1 MEQIMHD
8 LGYQNIGL
16 PRAVCSNKVFGFV
29 ITLVSMI
36 KVCFNLRPGDI
47 LVIQYPL
54 KKYYT
59 LLCNIAHCRGGKIIT
74 MIHDLG
80 SFRRKKLTI
89 PQEIDRLRHSD
100 YLITL
105 NDSMSEWLQSQGCE
119 VPKGS
124 LKIWDYLSSAFA
136 VDSREPVSAYTVIY
150 AGALNSNKNRF
161 LYELDSLPRR
171 WHLSVYGK
179 GFEADRISGKDYFS
193 YNGFL
198 SADQLISSVRGDFGL
213 VWDGDS
219 YSTCIG
225 NYGEYLQYNNPHKV
239 SLYVRCHLPLII
251 WEKAA
256 LASFVKEEGIGICIN
271 SLEELDDVLSMLS
284 SSDYQK
290 MKENVGRISSRLSE
304 GYYFRQALSD
314 AIGCLSE

>member
-1 MEQIMHD
+1 M
-8 LGYQNIGL
+8 
-16 PRAVCSNKVFGFV
+16 
-29 ITLVSMI
+29 
-36 KVCFNLRPGDI
+36 
-47 LVIQYPL
+47 
-54 KKYYT
+54 
-59 LLCNIAHCRGGKIIT
+59 
-74 MIHDLG
+74 
-80 SFRRKKLTI
+80 
-89 PQEIDRLRHSD
+89 
-100 YLITL
+100 
-105 NDSMSEWLQSQGCE
+105 
-119 VPKGS
+119 
-124 LKIWDYLSSAFA
+124 
-136 VDSREPVSAYTVIY
+136 
-150 AGALNSNKNRF
+150 
-161 LYELDSLPRR
+161 
-171 WHLSVYGK
+171 
-179 GFEADRISGKDYFS
+179 
-193 YNGFL
+193 
-198 SADQLISSVRGDFGL
+198 ISSVRGDFGL

>member
-1 MEQIMHD
+1 
-8 LGYQNIGL
+8 
-16 PRAVCSNKVFGFV
+16 
-29 ITLVSMI
+29 
-36 KVCFNLRPGDI
+36 
-47 LVIQYPL
+47 
-54 KKYYT
+54 
-59 LLCNIAHCRGGKIIT
+59 